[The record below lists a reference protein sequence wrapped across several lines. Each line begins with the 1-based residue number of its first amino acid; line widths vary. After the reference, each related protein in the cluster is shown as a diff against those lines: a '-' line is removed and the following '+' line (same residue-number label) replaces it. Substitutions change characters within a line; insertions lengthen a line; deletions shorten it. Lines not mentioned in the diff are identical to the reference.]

1 MNKKEESIQK
11 QIDVLRNKLS
21 QEKRKI
27 AQQERKLRDKA
38 RYVAGG
44 VLIKILANFYHQR
57 NANDKFDR
65 QMSYFF
71 PDKTHADY
79 QLIMNA
85 VMYEASKKKG
95 QEGRTQS

>member
-44 VLIKILANFYHQR
+44 SLIKYLAHIFCNKPSSFNDQIRIL
-57 NANDKFDR
+57 
-65 QMSYFF
+65 F
-71 PDKTHADY
+71 PNKDSADY
-79 QLIMNA
+79 QLVVDAI
-85 VMYEASKKKG
+85 MYESSKIKKG

>member
-1 MNKKEESIQK
+1 MSKKEESLLK
-11 QIDVLRNKLS
+11 QMDVIRNKLS

-44 VLIKILANFYHQR
+44 VLIKSLANSYVGNTDSF
-57 NANDKFDR
+57 NR
-65 QMSYFF
+65 QMAFFF
-71 PDKTHADY
+71 PDKTCPDY
-79 QLIMNA
+79 QLVMNA
-85 VMYEASKKKG
+85 IMYEVSKKKG